1 MFRVDCIA
9 AAAICAKFIIYPD
22 ISNRVGCIFGG
33 IKDCSAVVDVS
44 LFYGAQVAQ
53 ALASGD
59 PREILVYHKSSNI
72 EMSRG
77 HMACLK
83 GLNWLNDEVMN
94 MYMGLLLVRVHPTL
108 FPAAG

>member
-1 MFRVDCIA
+1 MF
-9 AAAICAKFIIYPD
+9 
-22 ISNRVGCIFGG
+22 
-33 IKDCSAVVDVS
+33 DVS
-44 LFYGAQVAQ
+44 LFSGAQVAQ

-108 FPAAG
+108 FPAAGAENWGLVLLIRQIA